1 MAKKKLTPEI
11 ISVSLNISPVN
22 YFPKEHE
29 YWLGD
34 KQLNGITGMIG
45 RQLFPD
51 KYKDIPE
58 AVLKK
63 AAKRGSNIHD
73 DCDAA
78 DSFGII
84 NSPEA
89 GDYLNKRTKLGFEH
103 LSSEYIVS
111 DEVCFATPIDK
122 VFIKDGMVFLA
133 DIKTTYKLDEE
144 YVAWQLSI
152 CEKWFKELNP
162 NLEIGGL
169 YAIWIRNGKVVFK
182 EVDRIPI
189 EEVNRLLECEIN
201 GEGYRGEE
209 IIPQLPEEVNESLRV
224 VSDFEALIVQKE
236 NEAKLLKEQ
245 RDKYLEVIETAFR
258 SSGIKSWE
266 TENMKISLVDSTEK
280 RTFETK
286 RFVEENPELAEK
298 YYKTTETKGYIKITL
313 RNK

>member
-1 MAKKKLTPEI
+1 MAKIKVKYPHPA
-11 ISVSLNISPVN
+11 LNISQVN
-22 YFPKEHE
+22 YFPDEHE
-29 YWLGD
+29 YWLGSI
-34 KQLNGITGMIG
+34 KLKGITGMIG
-45 RQLFPD
+45 RQLFHD

-63 AAKRGSNIHD
+63 AAERGSNIHD

-78 DSFGII
+78 DSFGIT
-84 NSPEA
+84 NSKEA
-89 GDYLNKRTKLGFEH
+89 GDYLNKRIKLGFDH
-103 LSSEYIVS
+103 LDSEYIVS
-111 DEVCFATPIDK
+111 DNKYFATPIDK
-122 VFIKDGMVFLA
+122 VFFKEGKVFLA

-144 YVAWQLSI
+144 YVSWQLSI

-162 NLEIGGL
+162 DLEIGGL

-182 EVDRIPI
+182 EVERIPI

-201 GEGYRGEE
+201 GESYRGEE
-209 IIPQLPEEVNESLRV
+209 LIPQLPEDVNESLRV

-245 RDKYLEVIETAFR
+245 RDKYLEVIEAAFR

-266 TENMKISLVDSTEK
+266 TENMKITLVDSAEK

-286 RFVEENPELAEK
+286 RFAEENPDMAEK